1 MMHNRINL
9 AINFKDNGDFKHKQT
24 IIAWAVTTAV
34 VKGQMQVGDEIKGWL
49 ALKKERVGTR
59 PVGSNLYNVI

>member
-24 IIAWAVTTAV
+24 IIAWAVTTPGQE
-34 VKGQMQVGDEIKGWL
+34 GQMQVGDEIKG
-49 ALKKERVGTR
+49 
-59 PVGSNLYNVI
+59 